1 MKEQDILA
9 FMREQAYHPM
19 TVAELEAAFGIT
31 DSDDFKEL
39 VKTLNQLEDSGE
51 IIRTRT
57 NRYGVPEKMN
67 LIRGKL
73 QNHPKG
79 FGFVITE
86 TPDQDDIYVH
96 ANDMNGA
103 LHGTPSWCEWK
114 K

>member
-39 VKTLNQLEDSGE
+39 VKTLNQLEDSG
-51 IIRTRT
+51 RSS
-57 NRYGVPEKMN
+57 G
-67 LIRGKL
+67 RGPIVTACL
-73 QNHPKG
+73 
-79 FGFVITE
+79 
-86 TPDQDDIYVH
+86 
-96 ANDMNGA
+96 
-103 LHGTPSWCEWK
+103 K